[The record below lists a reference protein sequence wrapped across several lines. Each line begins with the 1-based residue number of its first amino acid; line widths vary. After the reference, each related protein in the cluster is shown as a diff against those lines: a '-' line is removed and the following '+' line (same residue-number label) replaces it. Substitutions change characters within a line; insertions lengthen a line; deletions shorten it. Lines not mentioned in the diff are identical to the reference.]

1 VLRGAKIASM
11 VKLPARIFAVLALA
25 GLAYGVFSMSRIN
38 SSPAQ
43 DVAPPGCSEPGEP
56 GTSEPGAAGGS
67 AGSAGGG
74 SGSSGAGDPDG
85 TVSSVVNPNEGGYEW
100 TLERMLL
107 ATPMPM
113 TGEERAFLSKHPPLE
128 QLLTWKQKDFDQYI
142 ADPLGLKH
150 AAEEGVRWR
159 DLSAMLKRQSE
170 AGSRFFGPG
179 KDVQPTVSNSSP
191 SGDFEKL
198 DFEQFQDRLKKDP
211 QGGFAK
217 LSQWRQEIKVLAA
230 RVEALRKKAASQG
243 KTEEFER
250 AIDDSGST

>member
-1 VLRGAKIASM
+1 M
-11 VKLPARIFAVLALA
+11 VKLPARILAVLALA
-25 GLAYGVFSMSRIN
+25 GLVYGVFSLSRIN

-43 DVAPPGCSEPGEP
+43 DIAPPGCSEPGEP
-56 GTSEPGAAGGS
+56 GSSEPGVAG
-67 AGSAGGG
+67 
-74 SGSSGAGDPDG
+74 GSSGASGTGDPNG
-85 TVSSVVNPNEGGYEW
+85 TVSSVVNPNESEHEW

-113 TGEERAFLSKHPPLE
+113 TGEERTFLSKHPPLE
-128 QLLTWKQKDFDQYI
+128 QLLTWKQQDFDRYI

-159 DLSAMLKRQSE
+159 DLSAMLKRQSN
-170 AGSRFFGPG
+170 AGSRFFRAE
-179 KDVQPTVSNSSP
+179 KDVQPTFSNASP
-191 SGDFEKL
+191 GGDFEKL
-198 DFEQFQDRLKKDP
+198 DFDQFQDRLKKDP
-211 QGGFAK
+211 HGGFAK

-250 AIDDSGST
+250 AIDDSGSS